1 MSVKLLTEHNLEFLS
16 LTGGCTGSSVC
27 IHVKMPYCW
36 KSHVT
41 AHIFI
46 SRWTMCGESP
56 LPVFTRN
63 RWLSKEIFSNKLSV
77 AKRGAQIYM
86 CRAYNVS
93 TCSSIFNILGLSKPI
108 LPPLSSKSVKC
119 SVGITNHVDPVQTAL
134 SVVYTVCLVRLL
146 LLGRIRF

>member
-1 MSVKLLTEHNLEFLS
+1 MKFPKMWYVRPAKTQISLRVRAAQSDQSLCWSLEYYMTVKLLTEHNLEFLS

-27 IHVKMPYCW
+27 IHVKVPYCW

-46 SRWTMCGESP
+46 SRLTMCGESP

-63 RWLSKEIFSNKLSV
+63 RWLSKEIFSNKHPV

-86 CRAYNVS
+86 CRTY
-93 TCSSIFNILGLSKPI
+93 L
-108 LPPLSSKSVKC
+108 
-119 SVGITNHVDPVQTAL
+119 
-134 SVVYTVCLVRLL
+134 TVLAFL
-146 LLGRIRF
+146 ISWA